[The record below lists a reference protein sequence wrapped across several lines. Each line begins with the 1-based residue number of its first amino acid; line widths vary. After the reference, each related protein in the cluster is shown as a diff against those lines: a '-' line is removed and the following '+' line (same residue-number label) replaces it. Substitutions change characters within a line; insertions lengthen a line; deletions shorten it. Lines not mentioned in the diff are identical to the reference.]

1 MQHSDKLM
9 LLYEK
14 ANMERKECYMK
25 FGRILAAVTTGVLAV
40 SSMSFTGLVGYAAP
54 EELMNDTF
62 ESGFG
67 AWKGVGSSLSLS
79 TEQAHSGGT
88 SLYCYDRTANWGA
101 PRCSLTGIVAA
112 GQSYEISAS
121 AMFEGSGQQNMAI
134 KMIYTDT
141 SGTDHYEQVAA
152 AQATAGQW
160 VEMKGN
166 YTIPSGATGM
176 ILYVEMPNAN
186 TDQTYYID
194 DVVIKGEK
202 TEIKLDDKFESDFE
216 DGTQS
221 WNGRGSATA
230 ERSTTYAHSGNASL
244 YVSGRTQL
252 WNGST
257 RNVSDI
263 MEAGGYYKVGTYVLY
278 DGDQYSDTQKFS
290 INLQYDYNGKENY
303 YTIATETAKKGEW
316 QYVGSEFTAPEG
328 ATNFYI
334 YVQTGYTSAPKEQDL
349 MNFYMDDAVGER
361 LPDPTI
367 QDDIASLK
375 DAYSDYFKIGCAC
388 TGSEFAQGAT
398 KDLIKKHYNSLTLGN
413 ELKPDSVLD
422 QALSQKYVA
431 ETGDDTMPQISLN
444 EADEMLKFAGEN
456 KIPVRG
462 HVLVW
467 HSQTPDWFFKENFD
481 PNGAWVSKDKMTK
494 RLENYIKTVMETLKK
509 DYPDVEFY
517 AWDVVNE
524 AASDAG
530 TIRDAGS
537 NNEVD
542 GQSAWVKVYGDQSY
556 IPLAFEFAKKYAP
569 AGCKLFYNDYNE
581 YSPNKQA
588 YIISDILKPLVE
600 KNLIDGVGM
609 QSHISMSYPTIDLYK
624 SAMQQYADLG
634 LEVQVT
640 ELDVSEKSNE
650 HANQLAL
657 AQRYQDVFKMY
668 KEMKDSGV
676 NLSAVVLWGITDST
690 SWIGGYP
697 LLFDK
702 DYQAKPS
709 YYAVIDTNSEVEKL
723 QTMTAYRYDGT
734 DADLERAL
742 EIGTAQ
748 YLNNGTTYFKAAWS
762 DKGMVVRVYNPVW
775 SDDITIEGC
784 DAYVSQVF
792 LYGSTTN
799 QKGDFIWNGFVGE
812 NDAYVDAYAMIPGQ
826 ELTGKVGDTVY
837 LDVYS
842 DAAGWNDTEYAQNN
856 YLARTAGKTMD
867 TLPTCGIVTLAEQP
881 KYAEATKTETPITI
895 DGDIDAA
902 WADAN
907 TIDVNTYS
915 MGNGATAVS
924 KMLWDE
930 NYFYV
935 LTEVTDPVLSVAS
948 ANAYEQ
954 DTVEVF
960 FDENNHKTSSY
971 ESDDIQCRINYEND
985 KTVTDGRST
994 DAFLSGTKKTDKGY
1008 IVEVAIPYT
1017 IGSFH
1022 ANQIVGFD
1030 VQVNDD
1036 GTGDGKR
1043 TSMANWNDL
1052 TGQGY
1057 INTSGFGVLK
1067 LVGDGTEVTGT
1078 TTTTGTGTTA
1088 ETTTTTSVTTATT
1101 EATGETTTADDSV
1114 LYGDVNLD
1122 GDVDLSDAVLLNK
1135 AVAGVVELNDQQKK
1149 NADCAA
1155 GGGIGGDDSMSLL
1168 RFLVHLINQLPE

>member
-1 MQHSDKLM
+1 
-9 LLYEK
+9 
-14 ANMERKECYMK
+14 MK

-121 AMFEGSGQQNMAI
+121 AMYEGSGQQNMAI

-257 RNVSDI
+257 RSVSDI

-444 EADEMLKFAGEN
+444 EADEILKFAGEN

-462 HVLVW
+462 HMLVW

-634 LEVQVT
+634 LEIQVT

-748 YLNNGTTYFKAAWS
+748 YIGDSGAYFKAAWNNS
-762 DKGMVVRVYNPVW
+762 SLTVRIYGTEGSHQIAVYGNRESQEGKFICGAPDLNEQKYTQVKLPLSGSYDL
-775 SDDITIEGC
+775 SDDSVIGK
-784 DAYVSQVF
+784 A
-792 LYGSTTN
+792 
-799 QKGDFIWNGFVGE
+799 GDNF
-812 NDAYVDAYAMIPGQ
+812 
-826 ELTGKVGDTVY
+826 Y
-837 LDVYS
+837 LDIIY
-842 DAAGWNDTEYAQNN
+842 DQYGWNDKAFADGFYHSTNAD
-856 YLARTAGKTMD
+856 G